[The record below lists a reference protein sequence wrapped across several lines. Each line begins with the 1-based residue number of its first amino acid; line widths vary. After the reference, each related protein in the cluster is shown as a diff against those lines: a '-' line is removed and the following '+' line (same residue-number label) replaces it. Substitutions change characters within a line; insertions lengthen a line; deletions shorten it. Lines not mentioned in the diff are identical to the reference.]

1 MSDVVRVP
9 SSRRVAL
16 VCPALNE
23 EETVGAIV
31 RAGLAKYP
39 IVIVVDDGSV
49 DRTGAIAESEGAQV
63 IRHPFNLG
71 VGAALQSGFRL
82 ALRLGADIAVQV
94 DADGQ
99 HSVDSIDLLLDGIE
113 ENVMMVIGS
122 RFARMDVRRPSN
134 PRGYAMRLLSLQVRR
149 LTGLEM
155 SDVTSGFRAIRRPL
169 LDHFARDFPAAYLGD
184 TFGAM
189 LLAHRLGYEIREV
202 PVEMAPRQGGTPSN
216 GPLKSSLMLLK
227 ALASSNTVETRPK
240 R

>member
-1 MSDVVRVP
+1 MGPGRT
-9 SSRRVAL
+9 VAL

-31 RAGLAKYP
+31 RAGLSRYP

-49 DRTGAIAESEGAQV
+49 DRTAEIAEREGAHV
-63 IRHPFNLG
+63 IRHAFNLG

-99 HSVDSIDLLLDGIE
+99 HPVETIDVLLDGIDE
-113 ENVMMVIGS
+113 TVMMVIGS
-122 RFARMDVRRPSN
+122 RFAATDTRKLSS
-134 PRGYAMRLLSLQVRR
+134 PRGYAMRMLSRRVRR

-155 SDVTSGFRAIRRPL
+155 TDVTSGYRAISRPL

-189 LLAHRLGYEIREV
+189 LLAHRLGFEIREV
-202 PVEMAPRQGGTPSN
+202 PVSMSERQGGRPSN
-216 GPLKSSLMLLK
+216 GPMKSALMLLK